1 VEVRLKQTRL
11 FAIRLAILAAVF
23 SSLCG
28 FAPAQQQIDVAFG
41 MNTLTAPPA
50 SEATGNHTPQSLTGG
65 AYPSFSADVLI
76 FKNIGFQGEFAW
88 KASRGVWQ
96 DVQPYRPMFY
106 DFNAIYVPKL
116 ADRTYLELLA
126 GLGSEATRF
135 YQPFQICDFNT
146 CKNFVTINHFM
157 GHFGVGIKA
166 YPFKNFFVRP
176 EAHLYLVNDNQEF
189 SSGRAVRYGVSLGYT
204 FGRR

>member
-1 VEVRLKQTRL
+1 LSQTKSVVARLTVSATVFL
-11 FAIRLAILAAVF
+11 MLCTAA
-23 SSLCG
+23 S
-28 FAPAQQQIDVAFG
+28 AQQQIDVAFG
-41 MNTLTAPPA
+41 MNTLTAPSANEA
-50 SEATGNHTPQSLTGG
+50 SGNHTPQSLTGG

-76 FKNIGFQGEFAW
+76 FKNIGVQGEFGW
-88 KASRGVWQ
+88 KATRGTWQ
-96 DVQPYRPMFY
+96 GVQPYRPMFY
-106 DFNAIYVPKL
+106 DFNAIFVPKL

-157 GHFGVGIKA
+157 GHFGVGLKL
-166 YPFKNFFVRP
+166 YPARDFFVRP

-189 SSGRAVRYGVSLGYT
+189 SSARAVRYGVSIGYT